1 VSAWYDF
8 IEDETGAITVD
19 WVVLSQREWSASA
32 SP

>member
-1 VSAWYDF
+1 MVYDF

-19 WVVLSQREWSASA
+19 WVVMSAAGMVGMA

>member
-1 VSAWYDF
+1 MVYDF

-19 WVVLSQREWSASA
+19 WVVMSAGMVGMA